1 MSNAQHSSKSNEW
14 FTPPDIVEAAR
25 VVLGTIDLDPATCSR
40 ANETIQAKRIITA
53 DSLAQDW
60 ADTRPVSI
68 FLNSP
73 GGKVGKQS
81 QAVLFWQKLQDL
93 RVAGDLKHAIVICFS
108 MEIFQTSQ
116 QCAHSVVDFPLCIP
130 GKRLK
135 YSAPE
140 GKPRSPTHAS
150 AIVYVPGPFDSTE
163 VFVANF
169 KKFGKVLNANG
180 R

>member
-1 MSNAQHSSKSNEW
+1 MKNAQHLSLSNEW
-14 FTPPDIVEAAR
+14 YSPPDIVESAR
-25 VVLGTIDLDPATCSR
+25 AVLGIIDLDPATSDLANKTIR
-40 ANETIQAKRIITA
+40 AERIITE
-53 DSLAQDW
+53 DSLSSNW
-60 ADTRPVSI
+60 ADERPVSI
-68 FLNSP
+68 YLNAP
-73 GGKVGKQS
+73 GGKVGNQS

-150 AIVYVPGPFDSTE
+150 AIVYVPGTFDSTE